1 LVANQAG
8 ELLILIEQPL
18 GEAWAVRKV
27 PLVHVIDD
35 HAEIRESLGMLLESV
50 AIDAATYATA
60 EEFLATYDEAFD
72 RQDILLL
79 DVRMPGISGMVLLE
93 QLRAVRPA
101 LPIIMITGHGDI
113 DMAVRAM
120 KLGAIDFITKPI
132 SSQALL
138 DVIQGVLRR
147 LTEDPRTEVSVDDA
161 VARYATLTA
170 RERQVFE
177 HIVAG
182 ESNKVIAIELGINS
196 RTVESHRASLMKK
209 MQVKNLV
216 DLVLLSLT
224 LKQARP

>member
-1 LVANQAG
+1 M
-8 ELLILIEQPL
+8 
-18 GEAWAVRKV
+18 RKV

-35 HAEIRESLGMLLESV
+35 HAEIRESLRMLLESV
-50 AIDAATYATA
+50 AIEAATYATA
-60 EEFLATYDEAFD
+60 DEFLATYDEASN

-93 QLRAVRPA
+93 RLRAVRPA

-120 KLGAIDFITKPI
+120 KLGAVDFVTKPI

-138 DVIQGVLRR
+138 DVIQGVLGR
-147 LTEDPRTEVSVDDA
+147 LTEYPRTEVGVDDA
-161 VARYATLTA
+161 MARYATLTA

-182 ESNKVIAIELGINS
+182 ESNKVIAIELGINF

-209 MQVKNLV
+209 MKVKNIV

>member
-1 LVANQAG
+1 
-8 ELLILIEQPL
+8 
-18 GEAWAVRKV
+18 VRKV

-35 HAEIRESLGMLLESV
+35 HAEIRESLRMLLESV
-50 AIDAATYATA
+50 AIEAATYATA
-60 EEFLATYDEAFD
+60 DEFLATYDEASN
-72 RQDILLL
+72 RRDILLL

-93 QLRAVRPA
+93 RLRAVRPA

-120 KLGAIDFITKPI
+120 KLGAVDFVTKPI

-138 DVIQGVLRR
+138 DVIQGVLGR
-147 LTEDPRTEVSVDDA
+147 LTEYPRTEVGVDDA
-161 VARYATLTA
+161 MARYATLTA

-182 ESNKVIAIELGINS
+182 ESNKVIAIELGINF

-209 MQVKNLV
+209 MKVKNIV

>member
-1 LVANQAG
+1 
-8 ELLILIEQPL
+8 
-18 GEAWAVRKV
+18 VRKV

-35 HAEIRESLGMLLESV
+35 HAEIRESLRMLLESV
-50 AIDAATYATA
+50 AIEAATYATA
-60 EEFLATYDEAFD
+60 DEFLATYDEASN

-93 QLRAVRPA
+93 RLRAVRPA

-120 KLGAIDFITKPI
+120 KLGAVDFVTKPI

-138 DVIQGVLRR
+138 DVIQGVLGR
-147 LTEDPRTEVSVDDA
+147 LTEYPRTEVGVDDA
-161 VARYATLTA
+161 MARYATLTA

-182 ESNKVIAIELGINS
+182 ESNKVIAIELGINF

-209 MQVKNLV
+209 MKVKNIV